1 MSLIVIPVRLGS
13 KRLYGKA
20 LIKIGGREII
30 LRVIDQSIKSIADRI
45 IVTTDSEEVFNVCK
59 KLEITD
65 IILDK
70 APVACGSD
78 RAARVLDKY
87 DDKIILNVQ
96 CDEPFLSPE
105 LLNLLIEDLRSDD
118 SNYINTPFVKIG
130 ELEAKDPNT
139 VKVVMDKQSF
149 ALYFSRALI
158 PYYVDTDEK
167 LYNKHIGVYGFHRD
181 TLMAFS
187 SMSRGYLEDKE
198 HLEQLRA
205 LENNLPIKMLEWY
218 SNDISINT
226 LADVERAE
234 KYLKEVDTNG

>member
-78 RAARVLDKY
+78 RTARVLDKY

>member
-130 ELEAKDPNT
+130 ELEAKDSNT
-139 VKVVMDKQSF
+139 VKVVMDKQNF

-158 PYYVDTDEK
+158 PYYVDTVEK

-187 SMSRGYLEDKE
+187 SMQRGYLEDKE